1 MASRKVLVIT
11 GDYAVVQRVKE
22 ALNGRNFV
30 VHTAYSHVDAVYQLR
45 FEAFELVLVD
55 AAMVSHKSGE
65 RTASTVMQ
73 MEKRPPL
80 LIYAP
85 RSSNGWPSEAVIA
98 TLDAETLYRSVAQT
112 LRLAPIK
119 PELASTEQTPE
130 SDTPSPTSI
139 FWRDDEMQT
148 LFALGRSLTEVLD
161 LSEVLNRIVA
171 AGRSLTDAEEGM
183 ILLPDG
189 QTGQLYLRAKV
200 GIDQEVANNF
210 RIKTQDTIAG
220 AVFESGQ
227 PLLLGESGPQKVK
240 TEYFVNSLLYVPIIH
255 KGQTLGVL
263 GVNNKNKH
271 DPFSE
276 RHRDLLINL
285 ASYAAIAIENARA
298 HGQSIRRQHELK
310 ALIDASQA
318 INASLSFG
326 RTLPTI
332 CEQLSRVLNVQ
343 QAAMFSWDAND
354 RTLHLL
360 ARHQQ
365 TSWRGSRDP
374 IIRLAER
381 PYLRP
386 ALESRRFSFI
396 RHDRHEKR
404 STVNRLGEV
413 GASALLIIPINAG
426 EQVLGIVEAYYVET
440 LEQTPPADV
449 IYRAQRLMLELLAG
463 LKSSDDDS
471 RAFRALQDVRALL
484 GADWIEFAEMLAEG
498 GSLHLLYCVGSSVWV
513 DEPRPVILI
522 DDTDEIFDA
531 LNRQQPIN
539 RCSGEDDLS
548 PDMRSLLHMTMGRA
562 LLALPLIARG
572 QTVGL
577 TVFVDAA
584 HTRTFSAREIDLG
597 RAIVGQ
603 AATAFENV
611 NLVRDLEVSLDELRE
626 AQNRLIQSARLSAM
640 GEMAAAVAH
649 QVNNPLTT
657 IVLDTELLLENEP
670 TDTKEY
676 EVLNAILRSGKRAAA
691 VVRRLLAMSGPSAP
705 DATRAPIDVIYT
717 IEDIVTLV
725 QPHIE
730 REGIRLTLQLSE
742 DELPAVMAVPG
753 ELNDVWMNLILNAHD
768 AVIGQPNAEIG
779 VSTAYDTANAVVE
792 VDVWDNGHGI
802 PEEYLEEIFKP
813 FFTTKPKGEGT
824 GLGLHIC
831 RQVVDRVGGT
841 ITVQTSASGTRFSV
855 RLPIMRST

>member
-1 MASRKVLVIT
+1 MPSRKLLVIT

-30 VHTAYSHVDAVYQLR
+30 VHTAYSHQDAVYQLK

-55 AAMVSHKSGE
+55 AAMVSRKSGE
-65 RTASTVMQ
+65 RTAESVLQ
-73 MEKRPPL
+73 LEKRPPL

-85 RSSNGWPSEAVIA
+85 KNSSGWPPEVVIA
-98 TLDAETLYRSVAQT
+98 SLDAETLYRSIAQT
-112 LRLAPIK
+112 LRFAPIK
-119 PELASTEQTPE
+119 PEPSSIAQPPE

-210 RIKTQDTIAG
+210 RIRTQDTIAG

-263 GVNNKNKH
+263 GVNNKTKH

-285 ASYAAIAIENARA
+285 ASYAAIAIENARV
-298 HGQSIRRQHELK
+298 HGQSIRRQQELK
-310 ALIDASQA
+310 TLIDASQA

-326 RTLPTI
+326 RTLPAI
-332 CEQLSRVLNVQ
+332 CEQLSRVLNVH
-343 QAAMFSWDAND
+343 QAAMFAWNPDERA
-354 RTLHLL
+354 LHLL

-365 TSWRGSRDP
+365 TSWRNHREPS
-374 IIRLAER
+374 IRLAER
-381 PYLRP
+381 PYVRA
-386 ALESRRFSFI
+386 ALEARRFSFV
-396 RHDRHEKR
+396 RHDRHEKPR
-404 STVNRLGEV
+404 PTDRLSDV
-413 GASALLIIPINAG
+413 GASALLIIPISSGDQA
-426 EQVLGIVEAYYVET
+426 LGSVEAYYVEPP
-440 LEQTPPADV
+440 EQMPPTDL
-449 IYRAQRLMLELLAG
+449 IYRAQRLLIELLAG
-463 LKSSDDDS
+463 LRSGDEES
-471 RAFRALQDVRALL
+471 RAFRALQDVRSLL
-484 GADWIEFAEMLAEG
+484 GADWIEFAEIHAENTA
-498 GSLHLLYCVGSSVWV
+498 LHLLYSVGSSVWV
-513 DEPRPVILI
+513 DEPRPVITV
-522 DDTDEIFDA
+522 DDAGEIFDA

-539 RCSGEDDLS
+539 RCSGEDNVS
-548 PDMRSLLHMTMGRA
+548 SDMHALMQMTMGRS

-572 QTVGL
+572 QTIGMTL
-577 TVFVDAA
+577 FVDAV
-584 HTRTFSAREIDLG
+584 HTRTFSPREIDLG

-611 NLVRDLEVSLDELRE
+611 NLVRDLEISLDELRE

-676 EVLNAILRSGKRAAA
+676 EVLNAISRSGKRAAA
-691 VVRRLLAMSGPSAP
+691 VVRRLLAMSGPIAP

-742 DELPAVMAVPG
+742 EALPSVMAVPG

-779 VSTAYDTANAVVE
+779 VTTSYDAANAVVE

-802 PEEYLEEIFKP
+802 PEEYLGEIFKP